1 MPVKKDDVLGH
12 FRLLQLAL
20 DQADKDAILSFANF
34 SVLIRGLDQ
43 DHILYPQFLA
53 VSEGRRHYVQTF
65 SNQSRKFIGWLP
77 YYNKLWELASDKLE
91 FKRYAQEHGLATP
104 EFSLDPSRE
113 MENVLIKRDQSSF
126 GSQIQGPFRSSAGL
140 TLDVAEEGEYF
151 ERFISGKILKIWYWD
166 STPACMEID
175 VMPFV
180 VGDGVSTI
188 KELLLRRLV
197 EQGKLADMDEPF
209 DFSQIEQVLAYD
221 GKTLESVLARHDKQ
235 RVEIRYGSDLKLPC
249 DRKVVNLQKR
259 IPEDLKESLLR
270 IGKVAW
276 QGIPAEIRD
285 GTVFTIDAILD
296 DERKIWVL
304 EMNSNPFVHPLVY
317 GLMTQTL
324 FKGQT
329 LPPEAMH

>member
-12 FRLLQLAL
+12 FRLLHRAL
-20 DQADKDAILSFANF
+20 DQAGKEAILSFANF
-34 SVLIRGLDQ
+34 SVLIRGHGQ

-77 YYNKLWELASDKLE
+77 YYNKRWELASDKLK

-104 EFSLDPSRE
+104 EFSLDPARE
-113 MENVLIKRDQSSF
+113 MENVLIKRGQSSF
-126 GSQIQGPFRSSAGL
+126 GSQIQGPFRSNAGL
-140 TLDVAEEGEYF
+140 TLDVTEGEYF

-166 STPACMEID
+166 NLPACMEID

-180 VGDGVSTI
+180 LGDGVSTV

-197 EQGKLADMDEPF
+197 EQGRLAAMDAPF
-209 DFSQIEQVLAYD
+209 DFSKTEQVLAYD
-221 GKTLESVLARHDKQ
+221 GKHLDSVLARHDKQ
-235 RVEIRYGSDLKLPC
+235 RVEIRYGSDLRLPC

-259 IPEDLKESLLR
+259 MPEDLKESLLR
-270 IGKVAW
+270 IGEVAW
-276 QGIPAEIRD
+276 QGIPAAIRN

-296 DERKIWVL
+296 AERQIWVL

-317 GLMTQTL
+317 ELMAQTL

-329 LPPEAMH
+329 LPPKAMH